1 MFIIRLEWNVDFT
14 DNFRWWYKRKFVL
27 GDKIRL
33 NDNSFMFIVQRQ
45 YFLWFNKIYSPIN
58 VYISKQ
64 QDTFLRVQSINYS
77 ITL

>member
-14 DNFRWWYKRKFVL
+14 DNFRLWYKWKFVL

-45 YFLWFNKIYSPIN
+45 YFYDLIE
-58 VYISKQ
+58 YIPE
-64 QDTFLRVQSINYS
+64 
-77 ITL
+77 

>member
-64 QDTFLRVQSINYS
+64 QDIFLRVQSINYS